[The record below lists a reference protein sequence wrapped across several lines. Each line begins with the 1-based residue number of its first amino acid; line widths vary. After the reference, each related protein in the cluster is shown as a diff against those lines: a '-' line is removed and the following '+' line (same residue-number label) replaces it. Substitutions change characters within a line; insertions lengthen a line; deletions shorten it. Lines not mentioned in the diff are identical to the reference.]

1 LRYDALPTPWS
12 VVELP
17 VPEDDLGGT
26 FDGKPVDG
34 KPVDGKPVDG
44 KRVDGKRVDGKHGPP
59 WGIAVFFD
67 DRVLNGGLKAG
78 RRQGRPR
85 WRRFRGTN
93 GLGESLADN
102 GRAARVAEVRLD
114 RVPPPAVFTVAVSPA
129 AISPAF
135 KAPAFTA
142 PAFTAPAFTA
152 PAFEATGA
160 SSAGV
165 GGRSLAAD
173 SIGLAG
179 GEFPCAGRRRVAAPS
194 LMSADPIEN
203 ASLAFRGGVFT

>member
-34 KPVDGKPVDG
+34 KP
-44 KRVDGKRVDGKHGPP
+44 VDGKRVDGKHGPP

-142 PAFTAPAFTA
+142 PAFTAPAF
-152 PAFEATGA
+152 EATGA

>member
-26 FDGKPVDG
+26 FDG

-142 PAFTAPAFTA
+142 PAF
-152 PAFEATGA
+152 EATGA